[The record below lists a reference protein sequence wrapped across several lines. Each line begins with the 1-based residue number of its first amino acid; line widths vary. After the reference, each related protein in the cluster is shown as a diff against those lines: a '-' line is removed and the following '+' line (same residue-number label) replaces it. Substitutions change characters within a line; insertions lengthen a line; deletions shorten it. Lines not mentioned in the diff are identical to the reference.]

1 MDKLPMA
8 NYAGVR
14 KRVSNAGI
22 KLCKMSTAKDQ
33 DLQRK
38 ADGKSSTAAVAD
50 PGLALAEREVVQ
62 DIIPSDELEDDVSSW
77 LGSVEAATQHAVE
90 AHQSPKSDSGRARRS
105 SASPSTRAV
114 QLTNYL
120 AMDTKNYVS
129 DKHGRPIHLGKSS
142 NWSFGRRVLR
152 MTCDRLGVQLS
163 TESLHFEGSVY
174 QLEWQILRHQP
185 EPSAHS
191 LPASDYAIYLI
202 NTASFHCGQ
211 IFHLFEEEEFMRYFA
226 IFHQDKN
233 GIDRVPLLWY
243 VHYLLVVAFGKAFV
257 ARNAPDGPPPGA
269 GLFVEAMRHLPEI
282 TLFPTDAIE
291 SIEILVCAALYLQ
304 CLDFRNAAY
313 NLIGQALRKSLEQ
326 GMHTPMSH
334 HGWSRSAVQRCRNLW
349 WTVYILDRQM
359 SSLMGVPLAVR
370 DEDIS
375 APLPEFPNHS
385 QRAIGLELHVKL
397 SSLIA
402 EILNTVY
409 SNEASLAKN
418 FISNTKQALKSIAA
432 VTGLLRQHFELP
444 DLRSVAGISRTSAYL
459 HLLHHQCIVLTTRPL
474 AFSLLDRRL
483 RNPNRTT
490 DYYCPPG
497 SIRTLLKTCNESA
510 HQMLHILSSLQAQ
523 GLLESFLPFDLESVF
538 ISTIILIMSTAIDPS
553 LLEGHEAW
561 SKVAYSIFDEM
572 ASRGN
577 AIAQL
582 RKTELKKLS
591 SVLDHLPPPKTTDAI
606 QTESGQYAGNVVG
619 AVDTQAS
626 AISTSNLSYQPFD
639 NGLWPSDPTGEQ
651 LMIIAD
657 SLNLDG
663 LDWMTTTTLSMGDG
677 STQSPFCDS
686 TPTANPGQ
694 PSVQESSS
702 LKKVPT
708 WNLLRSLVVSFFLT
722 RPLLLK
728 PGMAFMTKV
737 ANSQSALLNPDLNP
751 LLRLIIKPF
760 IYDHFCAGTHKA
772 EIQKNITQIKNLGF
786 AGVILCYA
794 KEVLLGEGNAALGT
808 QGQREAE
815 IQNWLKGNLETVDM
829 LEPGNWIGIKMTG
842 AGQDTMDT
850 LLSGQDP
857 PPAFAAAMD
866 AIAQRA
872 KAQGCRIWIDAEQ
885 QAVQATIERWTIDL
899 MRKYNRGADVLIYT
913 TIQAYLKQA
922 RATWKRHLT
931 LAAAEGWN
939 LGVKQVRGAYITTE
953 ARSRIHD
960 TKEETDA
967 CYNGIVRDLL
977 TGHFE
982 GFTPHTLPCVRLF
995 LASHNSE
1002 TVRLA
1007 LRLARDLSARGQLR
1021 VSPEFGQLQ
1030 GMVDDLGGEVVRFGE
1045 MMEQEQQESKS
1056 DSPSSTPFVPRVYK
1070 CLTWGSVQ
1078 ECMQFLVRRATE
1090 NSAAVGRMNESAA
1103 EARKELLRRFSL
1115 RS

>member
-8 NYAGVR
+8 SYGGVR
-14 KRVSNAGI
+14 KRVSNAPHRFL
-22 KLCKMSTAKDQ
+22 K

-38 ADGKSSTAAVAD
+38 ADGKAGAATAPDA
-50 PGLALAEREVVQ
+50 GLALSEREVVQ
-62 DIIPSDELEDDVSSW
+62 GSIIPSDELEDDVSSW
-77 LGSVEAATQHAVE
+77 LGS
-90 AHQSPKSDSGRARRS
+90 SPRSDTGRARRS
-105 SASPSTRAV
+105 SGSPSTRAV

-163 TESLHFEGSVY
+163 TETLHFEGSVY
-174 QLEWQILRHQP
+174 QLEWQVLRHQP

-191 LPASDYAIYLI
+191 LPAPDYAIYLI
-202 NTASFHCGQ
+202 NATSFHCGQ
-211 IFHLFEEEEFMRYFA
+211 IFHLFEEEDFMHYFG
-226 IFHQDKN
+226 IFHESKN

-257 ARNAPDGPPPGA
+257 ARAAPDGPPPGA
-269 GLFVEAMRHLPEI
+269 GLFIEAMKHLPEI
-282 TLFPTDAIE
+282 TLFPTDTIE

-326 GMHTPMSH
+326 GMHSPMSH
-334 HGWSRSAVQRCRNLW
+334 HGWTRSAVQRCRKLW

-359 SSLMGVPLAVR
+359 SSLMGVPLSLR
-370 DEDIS
+370 DEDIT

-385 QRAIGLELHVKL
+385 QRSIGLELHVKL

-409 SNEASLAKN
+409 SNEAHLAKN

-510 HQMLHILSSLQAQ
+510 QQMLHILSSLQTQ

-582 RKTELKKLS
+582 RERELKKLA
-591 SVLDHLPPPKTTDAI
+591 SVLQHLPPPKTGEAVQAEND
-606 QTESGQYAGNVVG
+606 QYAGNVVPTASMPPAASRM
-619 AVDTQAS
+619 AVPGLRGLLPHRAVAGSMRPFLLRYQS
-626 AISTSNLSYQPFD
+626 SSSTSSTSAFD
-639 NGLWPSDPTGEQ
+639 SAVTKAPIS
-651 LMIIAD
+651 
-657 SLNLDG
+657 
-663 LDWMTTTTLSMGDG
+663 
-677 STQSPFCDS
+677 
-686 TPTANPGQ
+686 PGQ
-694 PSVQESSS
+694 PATQQSFLSRVS
-702 LKKVPT
+702 T
-708 WNLLRSLVVSFFLT
+708 WNLLRSMAVSFFLT
-722 RPLLLK
+722 RPMLLK

-737 ANSQSALLNPDLNP
+737 ANSQSALLNPDVNP
-751 LLRLIIKPF
+751 LLRMIIKPF
-760 IYDHFCAGTHKA
+760 IYDHFCAGINKA
-772 EIQKNITQIKNLGF
+772 EVQKNIVEIKKLGF

-794 KEVLLGEGNAALGT
+794 KEVLLGKDNAALGSH
-808 QGQREAE
+808 GQREAQIE
-815 IQNWLKGNLETVDM
+815 TWHKGNMETVEM
-829 LEPGNWIGIKMTG
+829 LQPGNWIGIKMTG
-842 AGQDTMDT
+842 AGQDIMEA
-850 LLSGQDP
+850 LLNGRDP
-857 PPAFAAAMD
+857 PPAFAKAMD
-866 AIAQRA
+866 AVAEGTRSR
-872 KAQGCRIWIDAEQ
+872 GCRVWIDAEQ
-885 QAVQATIERWTIDL
+885 QAVQPTIERWTIDL
-899 MRKYNRGADVLIYT
+899 MRKYNRGSDVLIYT

-922 RATWKRHLT
+922 RPTWKRHLT
-931 LAAAEGWN
+931 LAANEGWN
-939 LGVKQVRGAYITTE
+939 LGVKQVRGAYIASE
-953 ARSRIHD
+953 IRERIHD
-960 TKEETDA
+960 TKEETDE

-982 GFTPHTLPCVRLF
+982 GFTPETLPVTRLF
-995 LASHNSE
+995 LACHNAE

-1007 LRLARDLSARGQLR
+1007 LRLAKDLSAKGQLK

-1030 GMVDDLGGEVVRFGE
+1030 GMVDNLGGEVVSFGE
-1045 MMEQEQQESKS
+1045 VMKQEKAQQAPGTP
-1056 DSPSSTPFVPRVYK
+1056 DSPTPFEPRVYK

-1090 NSAAVGRMNESAA
+1090 NSAAVGRMTDTAA
-1103 EARKELLRRFSL
+1103 EARKELKRRFSL
-1115 RS
+1115 RRLFGQGSS